1 MSLTITQVR
10 PARKKDWFVIEF
22 EGDKN
27 LTVSSAGL
35 AKFRLSVGKQL
46 TAEQVGEISHYTD
59 FTRIYDRAVSF
70 ISYRPRSEKEVYDRI
85 SRKAD
90 ISSELIDELMARL
103 RVEKLVNDEEFTRW
117 WCEQRGRFR
126 PRSRRRL
133 SVELWQKGVERKLVE
148 KMVGELVNEEELVEK
163 ILIKKYPQIPTDQ
176 HNQQKMMQSLV
187 RQGFSWDV
195 VKKVVS
201 QKLAHD

>member
-1 MSLTITQVR
+1 MSLTITRVR
-10 PARKKDWFVIEF
+10 PARKKGWFVIEF
-22 EGDKN
+22 KGDKN
-27 LTVSSAGL
+27 LTVSSVGL
-35 AKFRLSVGKQL
+35 AKFHLSVGKQL
-46 TAEQVGEISHYTD
+46 TAEQVGEIGHYTD

-70 ISYRPRSEKEVYDRI
+70 ISYRPRSEKEVRDRI